1 MAAMSD
7 AAGFARELLDARPDR
22 FAAVLPELPP
32 DARFAIAAG
41 TRRAV
46 ALARAAR
53 ASYVLCV
60 GGEPSAPGSWRD
72 PALAEADAEALEPAL
87 PAYRALHLAGTFG
100 HTGQLTAVERAPRV
114 AEAVREAAERH
125 ALAER
130 VRVHAGD
137 PVEIVRALNGPHD
150 FIVLHGRW
158 REQERMAA
166 DLTRLLRVGGSLLAA
181 NASLAADPDGDPEAA
196 ALRRFL
202 AALAADERYLLD
214 AGPEGAVLAVRVR

>member
-60 GGEPSAPGSWRD
+60 GGEPSAPGPWRH
-72 PALAEADAEALEPAL
+72 PALAEADADALEAAL
-87 PAYRALHLAGTFG
+87 PAYRALHLAGAFG
-100 HTGQLTAVERAPRV
+100 HTGRLTAVERAPRV
-114 AEAVREAAERH
+114 AEAVRGAAERH

-181 NASLAADPDGDPEAA
+181 NASLAADPEGDAEAA

-202 AALAADERYLLD
+202 AGLAADERYLLD

>member
-32 DARFAIAAG
+32 DARFALAAG

-60 GGEPSAPGSWRD
+60 GGAPSAPGPWRHA
-72 PALAEADAEALEPAL
+72 ALAEADAEALEPAL
-87 PAYRALHLAGTFG
+87 PAYRALHLAGAFG
-100 HTGQLTAVERAPRV
+100 HTGLLTAVERAPRV

-181 NASLAADPDGDPEAA
+181 NASLAADPEGDAEAA